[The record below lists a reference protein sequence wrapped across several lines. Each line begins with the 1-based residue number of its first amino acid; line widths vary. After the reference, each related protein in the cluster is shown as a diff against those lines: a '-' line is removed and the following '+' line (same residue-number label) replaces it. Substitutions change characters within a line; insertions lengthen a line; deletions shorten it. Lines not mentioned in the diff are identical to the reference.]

1 MNDENVITDPEH
13 NLGKYVVVRTY
24 SAGVHVGILT
34 GHVGREVSLM
44 SARRIWRW
52 DGANTL
58 NEVSLRGVGDQ
69 SRVSETVR
77 EIILLDAIEI
87 IPCAKE
93 GEENLR
99 AAKWAK

>member
-1 MNDENVITDPEH
+1 MEEENIMTNYTN

-24 SAGVHVGILT
+24 SAGVHVGVLT
-34 GHVGREVSLM
+34 GHIRREVSLRH
-44 SARRIWRW
+44 ARRIWRW

-58 NEVSLRGVGDQ
+58 NEMSLRGVGDQ
-69 SRVSETVR
+69 SRVSEPVE

-93 GEENLR
+93 GEDNLR